1 MTDLQ
6 MWELIVGFLSA
17 TLVLPMIQQ
26 PQWTTRTRAA
36 VTFVYAVV
44 VGLVTAYLTGAF
56 AGVHDFRTGVSSVLL
71 MLVTAIASY
80 RGFAKPTGLAP
91 AIERA
96 TSPSQ
101 AAPGHRIE

>member
-17 TLVLPMIQQ
+17 TFVLPIIQQ
-26 PQWTTRTRAA
+26 PRWSAGLRAI
-36 VTFVYAVV
+36 VTFLYCIVS
-44 VGLVTAYLTGAF
+44 GLVTAYFTGAF
-56 AGVHDFRTGVSSVLL
+56 DGIRDVRAGVSAVLF

-80 RGFAKPTGLAP
+80 KGFAQPTQIAP

-96 TSPSQ
+96 TSPG
-101 AAPGHRIE
+101 PRPVGG